1 MIYNLG
7 PRWHH
12 DTISSRKP
20 LVMIRSVVDMG
31 RQRDLVLAAYPANVG
46 ISSFFARFIQIAKKE
61 AGHELCWWETG
72 RVCERRYRVGE
83 Q

>member
-1 MIYNLG
+1 MKLEHMIYNLG

-31 RQRDLVLAAYPANVG
+31 RQRDLVLAAYPAHRGNLWFLC
-46 ISSFFARFIQIAKKE
+46 SFHSDRKKE
-61 AGHELCWWETG
+61 DL
-72 RVCERRYRVGE
+72 R
-83 Q
+83 